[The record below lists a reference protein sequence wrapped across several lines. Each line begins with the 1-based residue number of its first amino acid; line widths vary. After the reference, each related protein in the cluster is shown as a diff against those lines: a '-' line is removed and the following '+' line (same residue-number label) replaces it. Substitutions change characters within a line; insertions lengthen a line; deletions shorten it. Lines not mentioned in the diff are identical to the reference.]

1 MQLKRYTDAVKKLSK
16 AQWRISNDPEV
27 QYYLGNAW
35 RHLGEDAKARRQW
48 EGAVLLPGFRVP
60 ALLQLAGL
68 AARETRYAE
77 SLELIRRVLKESPRA
92 IRAGQAE
99 VALLRKIGDTDEAK
113 ARLAYWL
120 EIDPASSFLRNEAV
134 ELGGKDDELWRHL
147 AGDPERI
154 LEIAVDYMGLALYRG
169 AITVLS
175 REYPSEG
182 VVGEPGFVL
191 PRDYPLIAYY
201 RGYCREMAGESGR
214 DDFLQASRQPT
225 KYVFPNRAETFPVL
239 RKALDVDPRD
249 ATARFLLGSLH
260 LSGGMADEALQE
272 WQTAKMINPAIPVLH
287 RNIGM
292 TLIHAKSDP
301 ARALEIFKEGME
313 RDARNADLYLGADQ
327 CMSLIGKGA
336 EERIAILK
344 KYPDQAALPAAL
356 IHKLALSLAEAGR
369 SDEAEKLYQGRF
381 FPREEFGTNVRQSY
395 LEVRLQKALRLA
407 REGRKEEALAVKATI
422 GLEIPGLPFTQDG
435 LAPFIDN
442 ARYQYYLGVVEAACG
457 GADAARAHWRKASGN
472 TGYRQ
477 VYFSYLAA
485 RKLGQVDETAWIEL
499 FRTRLKEA
507 EAYGG
512 HFPGL
517 AVYAQ
522 GVLLQALGQNDEG
535 RQKLKEALLYP
546 DKGMSHYLCREAL
559 SR

>member
-1 MQLKRYTDAVKKLSK
+1 MELGLYGDAT
-16 AQWRISNDPEV
+16 
-27 QYYLGNAW
+27 
-35 RHLGEDAKARRQW
+35 
-48 EGAVLLPGFRVP
+48 AVLR
-60 ALLQLAGL
+60 
-68 AARETRYAE
+68 
-77 SLELIRRVLKESPRA
+77 
-92 IRAGQAE
+92 
-99 VALLRKIGDTDEAK
+99 
-113 ARLAYWL
+113 
-120 EIDPASSFLRNEAV
+120 
-134 ELGGKDDELWRHL
+134 
-147 AGDPERI
+147 
-154 LEIAVDYMGLALYRG
+154 
-169 AITVLS
+169 
-175 REYPSEG
+175 REYPAKG

-191 PRDYPLIAYY
+191 PRDYPLLAYY
-201 RGYCREMAGESGR
+201 RGYCREKAGENGR
-214 DDFLQASRQPT
+214 EDFVQASRQST

-239 RKALDVDPRD
+239 RKALEVNPED
-249 ATARFLLGSLH
+249 ATARFLLGSLY
-260 LSGGMADEALQE
+260 LSGGMADDALRE
-272 WQTAKMINPAIPVLH
+272 WEKANSLNPAMPVLH

-301 ARALEIFKEGME
+301 ARALEVFKEGIRWDPSNPE
-313 RDARNADLYLGADQ
+313 LYLGADQ
-327 CMSLIGKGA
+327 CMSLLGKGA
-336 EERIAILK
+336 EERIAILR

-356 IHKLALSLAEAGR
+356 IHKLALSLAEGGR
-369 SDEAEKLYQGRF
+369 SDEAERLYQGRF

-407 REGRKEEALAVKATI
+407 REGRKEEALAITATI
-422 GLEIPGLPFTQDG
+422 GQEIPGLDFTRDG
-435 LAPFIDN
+435 LVPFIDN
-442 ARYQYYLGVVEAACG
+442 ARYQYYLGEIEALCGRAEAAQ
-457 GADAARAHWRKASGN
+457 AHWQKASGN

-485 RKLGQVDETAWIEL
+485 RKLGTVDEAAWIEL
-499 FRTRLKEA
+499 FKSRLKEA